1 MIRVKTFTS
10 QLKIFHARNELLELD
25 EAVNDFVASRGIR
38 NVISVSDAVTTG
50 VKGEAIGIIRVLTY
64 EEPGEGA
71 REKVL
76 GKMEEKLKEWSDEIE
91 NLRGKAD
98 RLGAEARKKLQ
109 EQVEELRAKQ
119 ESAWQKL
126 QEMRKT
132 GGEAWEELRTG
143 AEAALDDLRKA
154 GERALGKGKNKKRG

>member
-10 QLKIFHARNELLELD
+10 QLKIFHTRNELLELD
-25 EAVNDFVASRGIR
+25 HAVNDFVASQGIR
-38 NVISVSDAVTTG
+38 KVISVSDAVTTG
-50 VKGEAIGIIRVLTY
+50 VKGEAIGIIRVITY
-64 EEPGEGA
+64 EEPGEGT

-76 GKMEEKLKEWSDEIE
+76 GKMEEKLKGWGDEIE
-91 NLRGKAD
+91 HLRGRAD

-119 ESAWQKL
+119 ESARHKL

-132 GGEAWEELRTG
+132 GGEAWEDLRTG
-143 AEAALDDLRKA
+143 AEAALDDLKKA
-154 GERALGKGKNKKRG
+154 GERALGKRKK

>member
-10 QLKIFHARNELLELD
+10 QLKIFHTRNELLALD
-25 EAVNDFVASRGIR
+25 QAVNDFVASQGIR
-38 NVISVSDAVTTG
+38 KVISVSDAVTTG
-50 VKGEAIGIIRVLTY
+50 VKGEAIGIILVITY

-76 GKMEEKLKEWSDEIE
+76 GKMEEKLKVWGDEIE

-98 RLGAEARKKLQ
+98 RLGTEARKKLM
-109 EQVEELRAKQ
+109 VEELRAKQ
-119 ESAWQKL
+119 ESARQKL

-132 GGEAWEELRTG
+132 GGEAWEDLRIR

-154 GERALGKGKNKKRG
+154 GERALGKRKK